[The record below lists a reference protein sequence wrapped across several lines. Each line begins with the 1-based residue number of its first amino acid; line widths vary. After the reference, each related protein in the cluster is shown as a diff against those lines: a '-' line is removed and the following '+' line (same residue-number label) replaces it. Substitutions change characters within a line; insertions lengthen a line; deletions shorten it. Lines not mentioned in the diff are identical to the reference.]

1 MCYNSPKEQ
10 HRMHDQHTSAFGA
23 QLRRYRKAAGLT
35 QEQLAEQ
42 SGLTVNAISL
52 LERGLRRL
60 PYPQTIRKLA
70 AALGLSTAEIAAWR
84 DTFRERTLAPARPH
98 VVLLSPPPLIGRE
111 TERAAVLRHLRDA
124 ARRLVTV
131 TGPGG
136 IGKTSLAL
144 QVAADLA
151 AESTF
156 VDGVSVA
163 WLASVATVADVPLAL
178 AEALD
183 VPMQGS
189 RPILDQ
195 LMAALH
201 ERSLLL
207 VLDNLEHLLGSDNGD
222 ALIALIGRILA
233 EAPGVAL
240 LATSRE
246 RLRMRDERVL
256 ELGGLALPATD
267 SGPHLERTEAV
278 RLFVERAQRVT
289 PDFALRAGNRAAVGH
304 ICRRL
309 EGMPLAIELAAAW
322 TRALTPHEIV
332 AEIDQALDFLAQR
345 NRDTPIRHRSM
356 RAALDHS
363 WNLLIDHE
371 RRALARL
378 SVFRGGWER
387 AAAAA
392 ILSSEFSVMSSGERD
407 IQLKTQNSELITLLA
422 ALIDKSL
429 VRREDVGDV
438 MRYTL
443 HELVRQYAAEHLA
456 ADPEEQ
462 AATEDRHT
470 AYYAGL
476 LQRSIDPKTG
486 RSSPNARGDLNRN
499 LDNLRAAW
507 TRAAGRGDTAA
518 LAAMSR
524 GFWILHDERGWLH
537 DGAALFGAAG
547 DALRS
552 SAPAAA
558 LRGFILG
565 LQGYFLVRAGRI
577 AAGRQVL
584 EEGLA
589 LLQASGAT
597 DGLHQLTYNLGIV
610 EMRQGRLAEAYARF
624 TQTDTLA
631 RAAGDELLVL
641 LTELYFSLL
650 AKLERNWSTA
660 EAYLTECLSTSR
672 RLGYRRIE
680 SLCQVQLGE
689 LAICRERPD
698 EATAHLR
705 EALQIA
711 GASRDTWV
719 ISMVLGFL
727 ALVAWTRRELAEA
740 RYLLAEGI
748 EGMRA
753 VGDAWSIGRELSGI
767 AHVELAGGNPAAA
780 RQACAE
786 LVRIATDGEAL
797 IVLEAACSLAELVAQ
812 EADGLE
818 AQSRRIEALA
828 LLLALDGLPGA
839 YETHQRVARLRDELQ
854 RHLDPG
860 QQASAVALSRRPL
873 LPWLMEILDRPA
885 SARPAT
891 PPAVSPGGLYLAET
905 GETLSPRE
913 VEVLRLLI
921 GGATN
926 PAIADTLM
934 ISRFTAK
941 NHVASILQKLGVSTR
956 TQAALRGRALG
967 LDPLPRSSSSQ

>member
-1 MCYNSPKEQ
+1 
-10 HRMHDQHTSAFGA
+10 MHNEHTSAFGA
-23 QLRRYRKAAGLT
+23 QLRRYREVAGLT
-35 QEQLAEQ
+35 QEQLAERA
-42 SGLTVNAISL
+42 GLTVNAISL

-84 DTFRERTLAPARPH
+84 DTFQEREPVPARPH
-98 VVLLSPPPLIGRE
+98 PLLPAPPPLIGRE
-111 TERAAVLRHLRDA
+111 TERAAVLQHLRDA
-124 ARRLVTV
+124 GRRLVTV
-131 TGPGG
+131 AGPGG

-151 AESTF
+151 AGSTF
-156 VDGVSVA
+156 ADGVGVA
-163 WLASVATVADVPLAL
+163 WLASVATVADVPLAI
-178 AEALD
+178 AEALG
-183 VPMQGS
+183 VPIQGS

-195 LMAALH
+195 LMVGLR

-207 VLDNLEHLLGSDNGD
+207 LLDNLEHLLGSDSGD
-222 ALIALIGRILA
+222 ALVALVGRILA
-233 EAPGVAL
+233 EEPGVAL

-246 RLRMRDERVL
+246 RLRMRDEWVL

-289 PDFALRAGNRAAVGH
+289 PDFALRAENRAAVGH

-322 TRALTPHEIV
+322 TRGLTPHEIV

-363 WNLLIDHE
+363 WNLLANDEQH
-371 RRALARL
+371 ALACL
-378 SVFRGGWER
+378 SVFRGGC
-387 AAAAA
+387 
-392 ILSSEFSVMSSGERD
+392 ERD
-407 IQLKTQNSELITLLA
+407 AATSVSGADLQTIM

-429 VRREDVGDV
+429 LRRADVGGV

-462 AATEDRHT
+462 AATEARHT

-486 RSSPNARGDLNRN
+486 RSTPNARSDLNRD
-499 LDNLRAAW
+499 LENLRAAW

-537 DGAALFGAAG
+537 DGAALFGAAAEALRPVASA
-547 DALRS
+547 DALC
-552 SAPAAA
+552 
-558 LRGFILG
+558 GFILG
-565 LQGYFLVRAGRI
+565 LQGYFLVRAGQI
-577 AAGRQVL
+577 AASRQAL

-610 EMRQGRLAEAYARF
+610 EMRQGRLAESHARF
-624 TQTDTLA
+624 TQTAALA
-631 RAAGDELLVL
+631 RAAGDNFLVL
-641 LTELYFSLL
+641 LTELYFSAL
-650 AKLERNWSTA
+650 AKFERNWSAA
-660 EAYLTECLSTSR
+660 EAYLTACLGTSR

-689 LAICRERPD
+689 LAMCRQRLD
-698 EATAHLR
+698 EATAHLH
-705 EALQIA
+705 EALRIA
-711 GASRDTWV
+711 GESRDTWV
-719 ISMVLGFL
+719 ISMCLGFL
-727 ALVAWTRRELAEA
+727 AGIAWAGGELAEA
-740 RYLLAEGI
+740 RYLLAEAL
-748 EGMRA
+748 EVMRA
-753 VGDAWSIGRELSGI
+753 VGDAWSIGRQLSGM
-767 AHVELAGGNPAAA
+767 AHIELAGGNHAAA

-786 LVRIATDGEAL
+786 LVQIAADGEAL
-797 IVLEAACSLAELVAQ
+797 ILLEAACSLAELMAREQ
-812 EADGLE
+812 HSEAE
-818 AQSRRIEALA
+818 SRRIEALA
-828 LLLALDGLPGA
+828 LLLALENLPGA
-839 YETHQRVARLRDELQ
+839 YETHQRAALLRDELERQ
-854 RHLDPG
+854 LDPV

-873 LPWLMEILDRPA
+873 LPWLMEIVDRPVIA
-885 SARPAT
+885 PPAARP
-891 PPAVSPGGLYLAET
+891 PARPSVPPGGLYLAET

-921 GGATN
+921 GGASN
-926 PAIADTLM
+926 PAIADTLV
-934 ISRFTAK
+934 ISRF
-941 NHVASILQKLGVSTR
+941 
-956 TQAALRGRALG
+956 
-967 LDPLPRSSSSQ
+967 

>member
-1 MCYNSPKEQ
+1 
-10 HRMHDQHTSAFGA
+10 MHNEHTSAFGA
-23 QLRRYRKAAGLT
+23 QLRRYREVAGLT
-35 QEQLAEQ
+35 QEQLAERA
-42 SGLTVNAISL
+42 GLTVNAISL
-52 LERGLRRL
+52 LERGLRRQ
-60 PYPQTIRKLA
+60 PFPQTIRKLA

-84 DTFRERTLAPARPH
+84 DTFQEREPVPARPH
-98 VVLLSPPPLIGRE
+98 LVLPAPPPLIGRE
-111 TERAAVLRHLRDA
+111 TERAAVLQHLREA
-124 ARRLVTV
+124 GRRLVTV

-163 WLASVATVADVPLAL
+163 WLASVATAADVLLAI
-178 AEALD
+178 AEALGM
-183 VPMQGS
+183 PMQGS

-195 LMAALH
+195 LMAALR

-207 VLDNLEHLLGSDNGD
+207 LLDNLEHLLGSDSGD
-222 ALIALIGRILA
+222 ALVALVGRILA

-246 RLRMRDERVL
+246 RLRMRDEWVL

-289 PDFALRAGNRAAVGH
+289 PDFALRAENRAAVGH

-363 WNLLIDHE
+363 WNLLTNDE
-371 RRALARL
+371 RRALACL
-378 SVFRGGWER
+378 SVFRGGC
-387 AAAAA
+387 
-392 ILSSEFSVMSSGERD
+392 ERD
-407 IQLKTQNSELITLLA
+407 AATSVSGADLQTIM

-429 VRREDVGDV
+429 LRRADVGGG

-462 AATEDRHT
+462 AATEARHT

-476 LQRSIDPKTG
+476 LQRSIDPTTG
-486 RSSPNARGDLNRN
+486 RSTPNARSDLNHN
-499 LDNLRAAW
+499 LENLRAAW
-507 TRAAGRGDTAA
+507 MRAAGRGDTAA

-537 DGAALFGAAG
+537 DGAALFGAAA
-547 DALRS
+547 DALRPVA
-552 SAPAAA
+552 SADA
-558 LRGFILG
+558 LHGFILG
-565 LQGYFLVRAGRI
+565 LQGYFLVRAGQI
-577 AAGRQVL
+577 AASRLAL

-589 LLQASGAT
+589 LLQASGVT

-610 EMRQGRLAEAYARF
+610 EMRQGRLAEAHARF
-624 TQTDTLA
+624 TQTAALA
-631 RAAGDELLVL
+631 RAAGDDFLVL
-641 LTELYFSLL
+641 LTELYFSAL
-650 AKLERNWSTA
+650 AKFERNWSAA
-660 EAYLTECLSTSR
+660 EAYLTACLRTCR

-689 LAICRERPD
+689 LAMCRQRLD
-698 EATAHLR
+698 EASAHLR
-705 EALQIA
+705 EALRIA
-711 GASRDTWV
+711 GESRDAWV
-719 ISMVLGFL
+719 ISMGLGFL
-727 ALVAWTRRELAEA
+727 AGIAWAGGEPAEA
-740 RYLLAEGI
+740 RYLLAEAL

-753 VGDAWSIGRELSGI
+753 VGDAWSIGRQLSGM
-767 AHVELAGGNPAAA
+767 AHIELAGGNYAAA

-786 LVRIATDGEAL
+786 LVRIAADGEAL
-797 IVLEAACSLAELVAQ
+797 ILLEAACSLAELVAREEHGV
-812 EADGLE
+812 EAE
-818 AQSRRIEALA
+818 SRRIEALA
-828 LLLALDGLPGA
+828 LLLASKNLPGA
-839 YETHQRVARLRDELQ
+839 YETHQRAARLCDELERQ
-854 RHLDPG
+854 SDPDH
-860 QQASAVALSRRPL
+860 QASAVALSRRPL
-873 LPWLMEILDRPA
+873 LPWLMEIVDRPVIA
-885 SARPAT
+885 QPAARPLA
-891 PPAVSPGGLYLAET
+891 PPSVPPGGLYLAET

-921 GGATN
+921 GGASN
-926 PAIADTLM
+926 PAIADTLI

-941 NHVASILQKLGVSTR
+941 NHVASILQKLGVTTR
-956 TQAALRGRALG
+956 TQAALCGRALG
-967 LDPLPRSSSSQ
+967 LDPLPQR